1 LEPPITPDW
10 SDFFLNAT
18 QHHRKDGIAS
28 FPRDGPSTHP
38 GDASIITGTT
48 LNNIERVSFFFVF
61 TRDSPDS

>member
-1 LEPPITPDW
+1 VDTPQ
-10 SDFFLNAT
+10 AEEKRVQRT

-48 LNNIERVSFFFVF
+48 LNNIERVSFFFTMNQKLF
-61 TRDSPDS
+61 RE